1 MAFNQAAEELHGR
14 RSSETLGRRLDELL
28 IPERN
33 RAAFLEATTEFL
45 RTQDPGEFAAR
56 MHLPILRGDGTERTV
71 ELTRLPLVVGGQTYF
86 CSFARDVTELE
97 RANTALA
104 ASEARV
110 RLLSELAPVG
120 IARTDGTGTCAYVN
134 ERWCALNGQLALA
147 IRGTSWLESVHPG
160 DASRVRQEWV
170 RAREGR
176 LGAAH

>member
-1 MAFNQAAEELHGR
+1 M
-14 RSSETLGRRLDELL
+14 L

-56 MHLPILRGDGTERTV
+56 MRLPVLRADGTERTV

-120 IARTDGTGTCAYVN
+120 IARTDGTG
-134 ERWCALNGQLALA
+134 
-147 IRGTSWLESVHPG
+147 
-160 DASRVRQEWV
+160 
-170 RAREGR
+170 RARTSTSA
-176 LGAAH
+176 GAR